1 MIFLVSGFST
11 KPVFREIQKP
21 TVLILPPFDLNANG
35 GFSPEI
41 HKILEENFKNN
52 LEINLIKFPFKK
64 LIHIPYQNV
73 YDKKYC
79 KLLLEKLDVDF
90 ILMSKIDLKEILE
103 QNKKWDLS
111 FRIYNVKANQ
121 QFDSKL
127 KGKDLSYAEIEE
139 KVHNNHQILVDEILN
154 FKK

>member
-1 MIFLVSGFST
+1 MVSGFSKNQSSRKT
-11 KPVFREIQKP
+11 QKP
-21 TVLILPPFDLNANG
+21 SVLVLPSYDLNANG

-41 HKILEENFKNN
+41 QEILEENFKNN

-90 ILMSKIDLKEILE
+90 ILMSKIDLKDILE

-111 FRIYNVKANQ
+111 FRVYNVKANQ

-139 KVHNNHQILVDEILN
+139 KVQNNHQILVDEISD
-154 FKK
+154 FKN